1 MKSVIKQTFS
11 LVVFISM
18 TNTYS
23 LKSHDSFN
31 GGCDH
36 NCKKSKINKERIN
49 NSNDKKQIIDNYSC
63 LKKSLC
69 RG

>member
-1 MKSVIKQTFS
+1 MKSVVKQAFS

-23 LKSHDSFN
+23 LKSHNSFN
-31 GGCDH
+31 GGCHH
-36 NCKKSKINKERIN
+36 NCKKSKIIKERIN
-49 NSNDKKQIIDNYSC
+49 NSNVKKQIEDNYSC

>member
-1 MKSVIKQTFS
+1 MKSIIKQIFS
-11 LVVFISM
+11 LVFFIFM

-23 LKSHDSFN
+23 LKSHNTFN

-36 NCKKSKINKERIN
+36 HCKNSKINKERIN
-49 NSNDKKQIIDNYSC
+49 NTDVNKQIKDNYSC